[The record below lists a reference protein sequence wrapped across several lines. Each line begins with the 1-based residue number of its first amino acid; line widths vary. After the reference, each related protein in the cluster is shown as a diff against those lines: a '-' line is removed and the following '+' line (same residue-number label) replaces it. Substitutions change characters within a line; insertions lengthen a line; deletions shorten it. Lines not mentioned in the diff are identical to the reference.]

1 MSEHASSSSLPPQ
14 AVTIDLPD
22 LLVFVA
28 ALVAVYLL
36 PGPDMALVISSSAF
50 RGARSGLMA
59 ALGLALSRALHVT
72 LSALGLAAVFY
83 AHPMLFD
90 CVRWLGAAYL
100 LWLALRLLR
109 PGESDAPEPAAEA
122 AAEWAAMRKGV
133 MTNLLN
139 PKALMFCALL
149 LPQFISAQKDIA
161 SQYLILGSILVGT
174 GFLFDVVYAAAAS
187 SIAGRISGS
196 RSAGK
201 FLKLVLSGV
210 FGLAAVRLAIGG
222 G

>member
-1 MSEHASSSSLPPQ
+1 M
-14 AVTIDLPD
+14 TDLP
-22 LLVFVA
+22 LLLAFVVA
-28 ALVAVYLL
+28 ATILAITPGVDTAMVLRSAAV
-36 PGPDMALVISSSAF
+36 
-50 RGARSGLMA
+50 SGRRAA
-59 ALGLALSRALHVT
+59 ALAAAGI
-72 LSALGLAAVFY
+72 ALGCLVWGAAVAIGLGALLRASELAY
-83 AHPMLFD
+83 SVLKWA
-90 CVRWLGAAYL
+90 GAAYL
-100 LWLALRLLR
+100 LWQGGRLLLAR
-109 PGESDAPEPAAEA
+109 RQLPVPGADDATAGSAAF
-122 AAEWAAMRKGV
+122 RRGLL
-133 MTNLLN
+133 TNLLN